1 MARVSIPTVVT
12 SPGSGAAMNGVT
24 VTIQRQADN
33 SYPPTYPDMVSASNG
48 TGQTGLATNG
58 SGEVTRAGAVVFID
72 PGTYLLTLSG
82 AGLSG
87 LVLQLEYVSGKADD
101 VAANASLRTL
111 GTGSQQAAAGN
122 DSRFGTT
129 GGAAGGDLS
138 GTYPN
143 PTVAKLNGVAISNAQ
158 ATVLASLGSTLGGDL
173 SGTLGSATVAKLNG
187 VAISNAQATVL
198 ASLGST
204 LGGDLSGTL
213 GSATVAKLNGVAIS
227 NAQATVLA
235 AYTTTAGGELTGTY
249 PNPSLSTVA
258 WIAPTLNTN
267 WVGAPA
273 GGNPPGYRKTRG
285 NVELR
290 GELRNQDGNQGGG
303 EVCFQLPAGYRPAY
317 LQRLPCICWNA
328 TSFFWG
334 FWQIDTSGNIT
345 LEQGSAYGYA
355 MLDGLWFSTAS

>member
-24 VTIQRQADN
+24 VVIQRQADN
-33 SYPPTYPDMVSASNG
+33 SYPPTYPDMTSASNG
-48 TGQTGLATNG
+48 TGQTGLSTNS
-58 SGEVTRAGAVVFID
+58 SGEITRAGAAVFID
-72 PGTYLLTLSG
+72 PGTYLVSLSG

-87 LVLQLEYVSGKADD
+87 IVLQLEYVSGKADD

-111 GTGSQQAAAGN
+111 GTGAQQAAAGN
-122 DSRFGTT
+122 DSRFGTA

-138 GTYPN
+138 GTYPS

-158 ATVLASLGSTLGGDL
+158 ATILASLGSTLGGDL

-187 VAISNAQATVL
+187 VAISSAQATIL

-213 GSATVAKLNGVAIS
+213 ASATVAKVNGVAIS
-227 NAQATVLA
+227 SAQATILA
-235 AYTTTAGGELTGTY
+235 AFSPTVGGELTGTL
-249 PNPSLSTVA
+249 PNPTLTQVV

-267 WVGAPA
+267 WVGSPA

-290 GELRNQDGNQGGG
+290 GELRNQDGNQGSG
-303 EVCFQLPAGYRPAY
+303 EACFQLPAGYRPAY
-317 LQRLPCICWNA
+317 IIRLPCICWNG

-334 FWQIDTSGNIT
+334 FWQIDTLGNIV
-345 LEQGSAYGYA
+345 LSGSAYGYA